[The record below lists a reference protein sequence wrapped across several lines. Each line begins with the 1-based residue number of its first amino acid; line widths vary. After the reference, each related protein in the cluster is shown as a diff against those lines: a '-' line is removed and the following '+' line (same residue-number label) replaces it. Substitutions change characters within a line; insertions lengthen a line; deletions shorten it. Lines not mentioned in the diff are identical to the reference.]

1 LSEGSSRPGWRGR
14 DLAWRGSPPGS
25 RSGGGSD
32 SSVGYRGGRLS
43 SAERLSEADLEVLR
57 AILTKARFVAFDFET
72 TGLDAASDRVVE
84 IGAVAFGLAERG
96 GTWELVPGGP
106 TGQPAPAGPAVR
118 PSAGA
123 TPSQGAA
130 PPVQGELFG
139 PGGEAAPG
147 AMPGPAQSDSPAPGA
162 SAALARPSEFCTL
175 VNPGRPIPAQAS
187 AVHGISDLDVSFA
200 PSFAEAGRGLLT
212 FIEGAVIVAHNA
224 PFDLG
229 FLRAECERTGLPVPR
244 NLSYDTRILAKTA
257 VPGLPSYALG
267 KLAASFGIAQKEAHR
282 GADDARVC
290 MELFGRC
297 IATLFK

>member
-1 LSEGSSRPGWRGR
+1 MSEGSSRPGWRGR
-14 DLAWRGSPPGS
+14 DQAWRGSPPGS
-25 RSGGGSD
+25 RFGGSG
-32 SSVGYRGGRLS
+32 SSGNHRGGRPGG
-43 SAERLSEADLEVLR
+43 AERLSEADLEVLR
-57 AILTKARFVAFDFET
+57 AILAKARFVAFDFET

-84 IGAVAFGLAERG
+84 IGAVAFGLAERDG
-96 GTWELVPGGP
+96 SWELVPGGP
-106 TGQPAPAGPAVR
+106 AEAPASAGRAAS

-123 TPSQGAA
+123 VPSRGPA
-130 PPVQGELFG
+130 PPMQGELFG
-139 PGGEAAPG
+139 PGGEAAPE
-147 AMPGPAQSDSPAPGA
+147 AMPDPAQKGAPAAP
-162 SAALARPSEFCTL
+162 ARPTEFCTL

-187 AVHGISDLDVSFA
+187 AVHGIGDLDVSFA
-200 PSFAEAGRGLLT
+200 PSFAEAGRELLA

-229 FLRAECERTGLPVPR
+229 FLRAECERAGLPVPR
-244 NLSYDTRILAKTA
+244 NLSYDTIALAKTA

-297 IATLFK
+297 VASIFK

>member
-1 LSEGSSRPGWRGR
+1 MSEGSSPAGWRGR
-14 DLAWRGSPPGS
+14 DRAWRGSPPGT
-25 RSGGGSD
+25 RSGG
-32 SSVGYRGGRLS
+32 RPGG
-43 SAERLSEADLEVLR
+43 AERLSEADLDVLR
-57 AILTKARFVAFDFET
+57 AILPKARFVAFDFET

-84 IGAVAFGLAERG
+84 IGAVAFGLALRDG
-96 GTWELVPGGP
+96 GWELVPGGP
-106 TGQPAPAGPAVR
+106 PEAPAPAGLAAS

-123 TPSQGAA
+123 APSQGAA

-147 AMPGPAQSDSPAPGA
+147 AMPGPAQKFAP
-162 SAALARPSEFCTL
+162 ARPTEYCTL

-187 AVHGISDLDVSFA
+187 AVHGIGDLDVSFA
-200 PSFAEAGRGLLT
+200 PSFAEAGRGLLS
-212 FIEGAVIVAHNA
+212 FIEGAVLVAHNA

-229 FLRAECERTGLPVPR
+229 FLRAECERAGLPVPR
-244 NLSYDTRILAKTA
+244 TLSYDTIALAKAA

-267 KLAASFGIAQKEAHR
+267 RLAASFGIAQKEAHR

-297 IATLFK
+297 IASLFHK

>member
-1 LSEGSSRPGWRGR
+1 MSEGSSRPGWRGR
-14 DLAWRGSPPGS
+14 DQAWRGSPPGS
-25 RSGGGSD
+25 RFGGSG
-32 SSVGYRGGRLS
+32 SSGNHRGGRPG

-57 AILTKARFVAFDFET
+57 AILAKARFVAFDFET

-84 IGAVAFGLAERG
+84 IGAVAFGLAEREG
-96 GTWELVPGGP
+96 AWELVPGGP
-106 TGQPAPAGPAVR
+106 PDTPAPAGRAAP
-118 PSAGA
+118 PSA
-123 TPSQGAA
+123 GAA

-139 PGGEAAPG
+139 PDGEAATG
-147 AMPGPAQSDSPAPGA
+147 AMPVPAQKGAPAPGA
-162 SAALARPSEFCTL
+162 SAAPARPTEFCTL

-187 AVHGISDLDVSFA
+187 AVHGIGDLDVSFA
-200 PSFAEAGRGLLT
+200 PAFAEAGRELLA

-229 FLRAECERTGLPVPR
+229 FLRAECERAGLPVPR
-244 NLSYDTRILAKTA
+244 NLSYDTIALAKTA